1 MHTERLLTKL
11 LRFFSRSQKRQEE
24 KRKTLKTLLKKLKKQ
39 ERVLRQALKQAQ
51 AAPDP
56 SVLADPIPPSGLAAF
71 SDAEGEIPTDLGQLQ
86 RQWAVLR
93 AQRKK
98 GIALLRSLGK

>member
-1 MHTERLLTKL
+1 MKSERLLTQL

-24 KRKTLKTLLKKLKKQ
+24 KHKHLKTLLKKLKK
-39 ERVLRQALKQAQ
+39 EEHALREALKQAQ
-51 AAPDP
+51 TAPDP
-56 SVLADPIPPSGLAAF
+56 SVIANPIHPSGLAVF
-71 SDAEGEIPTDLGQLQ
+71 SDAQGEIPTDLGQLQ